1 MLGNFGSYENYIVAV
16 IFFIIGLHLLEII
29 PLPFLGR
36 SNQPTFQRRGLLA
49 AFGLGLIF
57 GISLA
62 PCTFAYMTPML
73 VSYLQCQ

>member
-1 MLGNFGSYENYIVAV
+1 MLGDIGSFGNYIVAV

-36 SNQPTFQRRGLLA
+36 SNQPAFQKRGLLA

-57 GISLA
+57 
-62 PCTFAYMTPML
+62 
-73 VSYLQCQ
+73 